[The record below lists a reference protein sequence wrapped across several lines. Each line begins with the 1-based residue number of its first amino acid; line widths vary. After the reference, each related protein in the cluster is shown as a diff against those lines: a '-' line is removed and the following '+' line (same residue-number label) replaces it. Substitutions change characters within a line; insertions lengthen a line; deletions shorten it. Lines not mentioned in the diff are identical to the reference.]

1 MGLYKKTP
9 LLIAFLLV
17 SSVFAEI
24 NGNQKPEWKGKIET
38 ENGIK
43 VIKNPREPL
52 YGEIK
57 IDLQEDLSIGRED
70 DKNYLFWLLW
80 DIAVDGQGNIY
91 VADTKNLRVQKFDS
105 NGKYLQTIGRG
116 GQGPG
121 EFQQPTRIRIDET
134 TGKIF
139 VCGAVETI
147 QIFDRQGRF
156 VKTIHMT
163 KVIYD
168 FRPIE
173 DGGFIAVQFGT
184 SDADL
189 KSLHVLCHL
198 NSSGEIE
205 KIIVEAPYNLFI
217 ERTKYGVYASS
228 SGYELDLYL
237 SKIDSKTF
245 VYGYSKEYEL
255 NVIDKD
261 GNVSYRIKKDEPRP
275 VYTSK
280 EKEELKGSPALEY
293 KPYFFLI
300 FTDSKGRIYVQR
312 NFTKTGKST
321 VQDHIDKEVDIFSR
335 DGYFLYKAKLPA
347 NTCVIKDGF
356 LYAYKVDEEA
366 GLESVKR
373 YKIKNWEHLKDG
385 ISEQTDDF
393 LHDH

>member
-1 MGLYKKTP
+1 MEGMKIITKCLMI
-9 LLIAFLLV
+9 LFLLFFF
-17 SSVFAEI
+17 VFAESKE
-24 NGNQKPEWKGKIET
+24 NQKPEWKGKIET

-57 IDLQEDLSIGRED
+57 LDLQEDLSIGRED

-134 TGKIF
+134 TGQIF
-139 VCGAVETI
+139 VRGAVETI

-156 VKTIHMT
+156 VKNVHMT

-173 DGGFIAVQFGT
+173 DGSFMAIRSGI

-189 KSLHVLCHL
+189 KSSHVLCHL

-205 KIIVEAPYNLFI
+205 KNFSEAPYNLFI
-217 ERTKYGVYASS
+217 ERTKYGVYVSS

-237 SKIDSKTF
+237 SKIDRKTF

-261 GNVSYRIKKDEPRP
+261 GNVFNRIRKDEPRP
-275 VYTSK
+275 VYTPK
-280 EKEELKGSPALEY
+280 EKEELKGSPSLEY
-293 KPYFFLI
+293 KPYFFLVL
-300 FTDSKGRIYVQR
+300 TDSKGRIYVQR
-312 NFTKTGKST
+312 NFTKTGRST
-321 VQDHIDKEVDIFSR
+321 VQDHTDKEVDIFSR

-347 NTCVIKDGF
+347 NTCVIKDGL

-373 YKIKNWEHLKDG
+373 YRIKNWDQIKAG
-385 ISEQTDDF
+385 SEIK
-393 LHDH
+393 